1 MSSKWNIGN
10 VRTKLTSE
18 MILLSHKTHRRAMAR
33 SLFGM
38 KITFLFHASTNSSL
52 LPRNSFLSIAL
63 LQSLV
68 SNISQVSLGRTNP
81 VPLVP
86 EYGKMPSRCW
96 FGRERGK
103 WNNLNGFLCLI
114 QGFRNEDNMTLAWEG
129 VMKENY
135 LVKINTKASDSSE
148 EYVSHLFLLCE
159 APLVYG
165 S

>member
-1 MSSKWNIGN
+1 MN
-10 VRTKLTSE
+10 V
-18 MILLSHKTHRRAMAR
+18 
-33 SLFGM
+33 
-38 KITFLFHASTNSSL
+38 
-52 LPRNSFLSIAL
+52 
-63 LQSLV
+63 
-68 SNISQVSLGRTNP
+68 
-81 VPLVP
+81 
-86 EYGKMPSRCW
+86 
-96 FGRERGK
+96 
-103 WNNLNGFLCLI
+103 FLCLI